1 MKELLSNDK
10 GVNVYYPPEKCKELG
25 IGTRSKKESRA
36 LRKMGQAFAA
46 LVSKCSKT
54 TDVQ

>member
-1 MKELLSNDK
+1 MSKDNDK
-10 GVNVYYPPEKCKELG
+10 GVNVYFSQEKLKELG
-25 IGTRSKKESRA
+25 RKTRSKREGRT
-36 LRKMGQAFAA
+36 LRKLGQAFAA

>member
-1 MKELLSNDK
+1 MSEDKDK
-10 GVNVYYPPEKCKELG
+10 GVNVYFSPEKCKELG

-46 LVSKCSKT
+46 LIAKCSKT
-54 TDVQ
+54 NYVR